1 MALEMVMRNS
11 GSSRL
16 VVGGLLVAAS
26 PAGSRCNSS
35 AVDSYSSSSSSCNRV
50 LWNPLSASSSLRRV
64 KKRSN
69 AGICSCHQL
78 LGSKLLSSGLW
89 STCSRRRRGAAAGHK
104 GFLLRYSSGWTR
116 ASSSGGDEDRVQE
129 EEANLLAARVEQNE
143 EEEEENQLVAWM
155 KMMTRTVAETVVEA
169 GKKTWQKPVMVAMM
183 MGLLL
188 TQNPAMAIAASGGR
202 VGGKVGGGSGFSAPR
217 SSYSAPS
224 SGYSIPRG
232 YSAPSP
238 GLSYSVPYAVPSP
251 FFGPAFGGG
260 LYVGPAY
267 GIGFGGGSFFFLM
280 LLGFIIWQAIYGFL
294 SEREGGSLLS
304 GTQKYSVLK
313 LQVGLLGMARTLQQ
327 DLDRI
332 AQQADTTTEE
342 GLHYVLTETCLALM
356 RHPDYCISGV
366 SLCDIKRSISN
377 GEERFNQLSL
387 EERGKFDEE
396 TLVNVNNLQRR
407 MMAAPKAD
415 RFNNE
420 YIVVTILV
428 AAEGEYKLPTISSNT
443 DLKDALRKLGS
454 IPVDAI
460 QAVEVLWTPQDEN
473 DTLSEREL
481 LRDYPLLRSL

>member
-1 MALEMVMRNS
+1 MALEAVLTS
-11 GSSRL
+11 GSSQV
-16 VVGGLLVAAS
+16 VVGGLLVAAT
-26 PAGSRCNSS
+26 S
-35 AVDSYSSSSSSCNRV
+35 ASQSSSSSCRNIAAV
-50 LWNPLSASSSLRRV
+50 WNPLSASSLRRV
-64 KKRSN
+64 QQRSRR
-69 AGICSCHQL
+69 CQF
-78 LGSKLLSSGLW
+78 LGSKLSSGLQ
-89 STCSRRRRGAAAGHK
+89 SSSRRGEPAK
-104 GFLLRYSSGWTR
+104 DFLRYCCRVRS
-116 ASSSGGDEDRVQE
+116 AGGDDDGDREKASLTAVQE
-129 EEANLLAARVEQNE
+129 EEEEKEQ
-143 EEEEENQLVAWM
+143 EENFLGTWV
-155 KMMTRTVAETVVEA
+155 KTMTRTVAEVVVES
-169 GKKTWQKPVMVAMM
+169 GKAWQKPAMLAMM

-188 TQNPAMAIAASGGR
+188 TQSPDMANAAGGGR
-202 VGGKVGGGSGFSAPR
+202 VGGKVGGGFSAPR
-217 SSYSAPS
+217 SSRTYSAPS

-232 YSAPSP
+232 YSAPVP
-238 GLSYSVPYAVPSP
+238 GYSYSVPYAVPSP
-251 FFGPAFGGG
+251 FFGPALGGG

-267 GIGFGGGSFFFLM
+267 GIGLGGGSIFFLM

-294 SEREGGSLLS
+294 SEREGGGSLLS
-304 GTQKYSVLK
+304 GIQKYSVLK
-313 LQVGLLGMARTLQQ
+313 LQVGLLGMARTLQR

-332 AQQADTTTEE
+332 AQRADTTTEE

-366 SLCDIKRSISN
+366 SLSDIKRSISN

-396 TLVNVNNLQRR
+396 TLVNVNNLRRR

-428 AAEGEYKLPTISSNT
+428 AAEGEYKLPTINSNA

-454 IPVDAI
+454 IPVDSI

-481 LRDYPLLRSL
+481 LRDYPLLRPL

>member
-35 AVDSYSSSSSSCNRV
+35 SAAAASSSSSASCNRV
-50 LWNPLSASSSLRRV
+50 LWNPLSASSSSLRRV
-64 KKRSN
+64 KERSN
-69 AGICSCHQL
+69 AGRCSCHQL

-89 STCSRRRRGAAAGHK
+89 STCGRRRRGAAAVHK
-104 GFLLRYSSGWTR
+104 GFLLWYSSGWTR
-116 ASSSGGDEDRVQE
+116 ASSSGMSSGGDEDRVQE
-129 EEANLLAARVEQNE
+129 EEANLLAARVEQN

-366 SLCDIKRSISN
+366 SL
-377 GEERFNQLSL
+377 
-387 EERGKFDEE
+387 
-396 TLVNVNNLQRR
+396 V
-407 MMAAPKAD
+407 
-415 RFNNE
+415 
-420 YIVVTILV
+420 
-428 AAEGEYKLPTISSNT
+428 
-443 DLKDALRKLGS
+443 
-454 IPVDAI
+454 
-460 QAVEVLWTPQDEN
+460 
-473 DTLSEREL
+473 
-481 LRDYPLLRSL
+481 

>member
-11 GSSRL
+11 GSSQL

-26 PAGSRCNSS
+26 PAGSQCNSS
-35 AVDSYSSSSSSCNRV
+35 SSAASSSSSS
-50 LWNPLSASSSLRRV
+50 SSSRRV

-69 AGICSCHQL
+69 AGRCSCHQL

-89 STCSRRRRGAAAGHK
+89 STCSRRRGAAAVHK

-116 ASSSGGDEDRVQE
+116 ASNSGMSSGGDEDRVQE
-129 EEANLLAARVEQNE
+129 EEANLLAAWSEQNA

-169 GKKTWQKPVMVAMM
+169 GKKTWQKPVMVALM

-224 SGYSIPRG
+224 AGYSIPRG

-267 GIGFGGGSFFFLM
+267 GIGFGGGSIFFLM

-313 LQVGLLGMARTLQQ
+313 LQVRLLGMARTLQR

-356 RHPDYCISGV
+356 RHPDFCISGV

-428 AAEGEYKLPTISSNT
+428 AAEGEYKLPTINSNT

-460 QAVEVLWTPQDEN
+460 QAIEVLWTPQDEN

>member
-1 MALEMVMRNS
+1 M
-11 GSSRL
+11 
-16 VVGGLLVAAS
+16 
-26 PAGSRCNSS
+26 
-35 AVDSYSSSSSSCNRV
+35 
-50 LWNPLSASSSLRRV
+50 
-64 KKRSN
+64 
-69 AGICSCHQL
+69 
-78 LGSKLLSSGLW
+78 
-89 STCSRRRRGAAAGHK
+89 
-104 GFLLRYSSGWTR
+104 
-116 ASSSGGDEDRVQE
+116 SSGGDEDRVQE
-129 EEANLLAARVEQNE
+129 EEANLLAARSEQSEEE

-267 GIGFGGGSFFFLM
+267 GIGFGGGSIFLLM

-313 LQVGLLGMARTLQQ
+313 LQV
-327 DLDRI
+327 
-332 AQQADTTTEE
+332 
-342 GLHYVLTETCLALM
+342 LACS
-356 RHPDYCISGV
+356 HPPQSGV
-366 SLCDIKRSISN
+366 P
-377 GEERFNQLSL
+377 
-387 EERGKFDEE
+387 
-396 TLVNVNNLQRR
+396 
-407 MMAAPKAD
+407 M
-415 RFNNE
+415 
-420 YIVVTILV
+420 
-428 AAEGEYKLPTISSNT
+428 
-443 DLKDALRKLGS
+443 
-454 IPVDAI
+454 
-460 QAVEVLWTPQDEN
+460 
-473 DTLSEREL
+473 REKN
-481 LRDYPLLRSL
+481 

>member
-11 GSSRL
+11 GCSRL

-26 PAGSRCNSS
+26 PAGSQCKSSS
-35 AVDSYSSSSSSCNRV
+35 AAAASYSSSSSSSSCDRV
-50 LWNPLSASSSLRRV
+50 LWNPLSASSSSSLRRV

-69 AGICSCHQL
+69 AGRCSCHQL

-89 STCSRRRRGAAAGHK
+89 STCSRRRRGAAAVHK
-104 GFLLRYSSGWTR
+104 GFRLRYSSGWTR
-116 ASSSGGDEDRVQE
+116 ASSSGMSGGGDEDRVQE
-129 EEANLLAARVEQNE
+129 EEANLLAARSEQN
-143 EEEEENQLVAWM
+143 EEENQLVAWM

-202 VGGKVGGGSGFSAPR
+202 VGAKVGGGSGFSAPR

-224 SGYSIPRG
+224 SGYSVPRG

-267 GIGFGGGSFFFLM
+267 GIGFGGGSIFFLM

-313 LQVGLLGMARTLQQ
+313 LQVRA
-327 DLDRI
+327 
-332 AQQADTTTEE
+332 
-342 GLHYVLTETCLALM
+342 CS
-356 RHPDYCISGV
+356 HP
-366 SLCDIKRSISN
+366 
-377 GEERFNQLSL
+377 
-387 EERGKFDEE
+387 
-396 TLVNVNNLQRR
+396 
-407 MMAAPKAD
+407 
-415 RFNNE
+415 
-420 YIVVTILV
+420 
-428 AAEGEYKLPTISSNT
+428 
-443 DLKDALRKLGS
+443 
-454 IPVDAI
+454 
-460 QAVEVLWTPQDEN
+460 PQ
-473 DTLSEREL
+473 
-481 LRDYPLLRSL
+481 

>member
-1 MALEMVMRNS
+1 VKAVARRPQKRGKKRLIGLCFSCSTVGFGAVESGVGRRRAAAMALEMVMRNS

-35 AVDSYSSSSSSCNRV
+35 SAAAAAASSSSASCNRV
-50 LWNPLSASSSLRRV
+50 LWNPLSASSSSLRRV
-64 KKRSN
+64 KERSN
-69 AGICSCHQL
+69 AGRCSCHQL

-89 STCSRRRRGAAAGHK
+89 STCGRRRRGAAAVHK
-104 GFLLRYSSGWTR
+104 GFLLWYSSGWTR
-116 ASSSGGDEDRVQE
+116 ASSSGMSSGGDEDRVQE
-129 EEANLLAARVEQNE
+129 EEANLLAARAEQN

-313 LQVGLLGMARTLQQ
+313 LQV
-327 DLDRI
+327 
-332 AQQADTTTEE
+332 
-342 GLHYVLTETCLALM
+342 LACS
-356 RHPDYCISGV
+356 HP
-366 SLCDIKRSISN
+366 
-377 GEERFNQLSL
+377 
-387 EERGKFDEE
+387 
-396 TLVNVNNLQRR
+396 LQR
-407 MMAAPKAD
+407 
-415 RFNNE
+415 
-420 YIVVTILV
+420 
-428 AAEGEYKLPTISSNT
+428 GLPM
-443 DLKDALRKLGS
+443 
-454 IPVDAI
+454 
-460 QAVEVLWTPQDEN
+460 
-473 DTLSEREL
+473 REKN
-481 LRDYPLLRSL
+481 

>member
-1 MALEMVMRNS
+1 MKAVARRPQKRGKKRPIGLCFSCSTVGFGAVESGVARWRAAAMALEMVMRNS

-35 AVDSYSSSSSSCNRV
+35 SAAAAASSSSASCNRV

-129 EEANLLAARVEQNE
+129 EEANLLAARVEQN

-313 LQVGLLGMARTLQQ
+313 LQV
-327 DLDRI
+327 
-332 AQQADTTTEE
+332 
-342 GLHYVLTETCLALM
+342 LACS
-356 RHPDYCISGV
+356 HP
-366 SLCDIKRSISN
+366 
-377 GEERFNQLSL
+377 
-387 EERGKFDEE
+387 
-396 TLVNVNNLQRR
+396 LQR
-407 MMAAPKAD
+407 
-415 RFNNE
+415 
-420 YIVVTILV
+420 
-428 AAEGEYKLPTISSNT
+428 GLPM
-443 DLKDALRKLGS
+443 
-454 IPVDAI
+454 
-460 QAVEVLWTPQDEN
+460 
-473 DTLSEREL
+473 REKN
-481 LRDYPLLRSL
+481 